1 MGIFFMKGKKSLW
14 TCCKKGEWA
23 FLKLFSLWS
32 SNIRERRTILFLTLC
47 RSTPFNSHERE
58 QEKMPSIHQHWN
70 NMFHVFESKVTHL
83 ITFFIWRLFFKLSLC
98 RLKGPAEIPS
108 SWFLPDA
115 KYFAIAW
122 SITHVFPNYMMVLL
136 LYIIAMSR
144 GVIKGGPRR
153 PSQFSEHQKQ
163 VRFQQTHNQSLR
175 LLFLTMSWDLCS

>member
-1 MGIFFMKGKKSLW
+1 MGIFSWKGKKSLW

-32 SNIRERRTILFLTLC
+32 SNIRERRTILFLTHYVGQLLLILMRGNRKKC
-47 RSTPFNSHERE
+47 HQSINIETTCFMCLSPRSHT
-58 QEKMPSIHQHWN
+58 
-70 NMFHVFESKVTHL
+70 L

-122 SITHVFPNYMMVLL
+122 SITHVFPNYMIMAMM
-136 LYIIAMSR
+136 YKMAMSR
-144 GVIKGGPRR
+144 GSLKGAKKTLPIFG
-153 PSQFSEHQKQ
+153 
-163 VRFQQTHNQSLR
+163 T
-175 LLFLTMSWDLCS
+175 